1 MTSRKLGAALAVL
14 LALSLAGCE
23 VPSPEQ
29 KLPQLTYS
37 HLAPY
42 RLNVGRVEISSEY
55 QSPMRDP
62 NVEHIMPVSPEAA
75 IKRWAQ
81 DRLQPVGTSGAVRL
95 IIRDARVVEVPL
107 QVDRGIGGLF
117 KSEQTQRYDANIE
130 LVLQTLDERNM
141 PRNEIVARTQ
151 RSRTVT
157 EGITL
162 NERDRIWFDM
172 VDDMMKD
179 LNAQLDSLIPQY
191 FNEYIVR

>member
-1 MTSRKLGAALAVL
+1 MTSRKLGATLAAL
-14 LALSLAGCE
+14 LALALAGCE

-29 KLPQLTYS
+29 KLPQLSYS

-42 RLNVGRVEISSEY
+42 RLNVGRVEIASEY

-62 NVEHIMPVSPEAA
+62 HVEHVMPVSPEAA

-81 DRLQPVGTSGAVRL
+81 DRLRPVGTTGAVRVV
-95 IIRDARVVEVPL
+95 IRDARVVEVPL

-117 KSEQTQRYDANIE
+117 KSEQAQRYDANVE
-130 LVLQTLDERNM
+130 LVLQALDERNM
-141 PRNEIVARTQ
+141 PKNEIVARTQ

-162 NERDRIWFDM
+162 NQRDRIWFDL

-179 LNAQLDSLIPQY
+179 LSAQLDSLIPQY